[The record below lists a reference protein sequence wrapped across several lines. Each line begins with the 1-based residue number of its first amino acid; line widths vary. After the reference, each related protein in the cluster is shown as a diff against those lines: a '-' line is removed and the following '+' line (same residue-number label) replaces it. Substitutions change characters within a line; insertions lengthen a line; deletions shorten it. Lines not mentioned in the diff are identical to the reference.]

1 MTTRRYAAVR
11 GLRAAAG
18 AAVIALATVSVP
30 AATAAPSAAGGGAAY
45 GQWGVDR
52 TQTPSAGSAAAANW
66 TITGAGAG
74 HGVGMSQYG
83 ALAQANAG
91 WKAAQILKFYYPG
104 TTMGPAADAM
114 TLVVNVQDHVT
125 SSTVTTSALA
135 AGGGGLHG
143 QCRGRHHVRWGQ
155 HERDLHRI
163 RVHRDRVVR
172 RVHRPDDSQ
181 RRHGH
186 DALRRR

>member
-1 MTTRRYAAVR
+1 MTPRRYAAVR
-11 GLRAAAG
+11 GLRAGAG

-45 GQWGVDR
+45 GQRGVDR

-125 SSTVTTSALA
+125 SSTVTTSA
-135 AGGGGLHG
+135 GPS
-143 QCRGRHHVRWGQ
+143 RSVPGRHHVRWGQ